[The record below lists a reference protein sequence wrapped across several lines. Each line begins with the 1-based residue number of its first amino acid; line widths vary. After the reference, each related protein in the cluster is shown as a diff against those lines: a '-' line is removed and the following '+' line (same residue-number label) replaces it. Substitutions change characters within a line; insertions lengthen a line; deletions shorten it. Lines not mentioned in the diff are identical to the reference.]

1 MSGRVKQPISINNMR
16 AFSVLSAA
24 KITIALA
31 LISCASASCITRQST
46 TYYTPSVSQSSSDSS
61 SSSYT
66 PYNNYYGGYGYGG
79 YGGYGY
85 GYSAPVYSYVEE
97 SDSSSTTYSVD
108 PVVTE
113 YVYEDDCVE
122 DEDPISYSM
131 TSSTSENSSSSE
143 SSDSSETYSY
153 EESTD
158 YVDDDCVYRYRRSI
172 KR

>member
-1 MSGRVKQPISINNMR
+1 MGFII
-16 AFSVLSAA
+16 
-24 KITIALA
+24 LA
-31 LISCASASCITRQST
+31 LIACASASCITRQST

-61 SSSYT
+61 SSTYT
-66 PYNNYYGGYGYGG
+66 PYNNYYGG

-122 DEDPISYSM
+122 DEDPISYTM
-131 TSSTSENSSSSE
+131 TSSTSEDSSSSE
-143 SSDSSETYSY
+143 SSESSETYTY
-153 EESTD
+153 EESSE
-158 YVDDDCVYRYRRSI
+158 YVDDDCVTRVRRSI
-172 KR
+172 QVGNF

>member
-1 MSGRVKQPISINNMR
+1 MR
-16 AFSVLSAA
+16 AF
-24 KITIALA
+24 IILA
-31 LISCASASCITRQST
+31 LIACASASCITRQST

-79 YGGYGY
+79 YGGY

-143 SSDSSETYSY
+143 SSESSETYSY
-153 EESTD
+153 EESSD
-158 YVDDDCVYRYRRSI
+158 YVDDDCVYRVRRAVI
-172 KR
+172 AN